1 MFHNNSR
8 FPARQNLHE
17 RSTNPCWPTTPP
29 APGLAISIKV
39 PSRSDQSIT
48 SPAPS
53 FHPYGFGPYPSR
65 PISLAYRPGSYYML
79 LLTFKNEWV
88 LCRQPFHIFDG
99 LLCCFVNYYIYPTD
113 LTPSVLLWC
122 RNGRIS
128 HSVTKNTI
136 KEN

>member
-1 MFHNNSR
+1 MVIKYGMFHNNSR
-8 FPARQNLHE
+8 FHVRQNLHE
-17 RSTNPCWPTTPP
+17 RSTNPTL
-29 APGLAISIKV
+29 GLAISIKV
-39 PSRSDQSIT
+39 SSLSDQSIT

-53 FHPYGFGPYPSR
+53 FHPYGFGPHPSR

-113 LTPSVLLWC
+113 MTPSVLLWC

-128 HSVTKNTI
+128 HSVTKNTTI